1 MASGP
6 ADPGSYCYGRRL
18 LERIGWEM
26 YLGGN
31 GAGGERWE
39 PITRVRITGA
49 QVLLTVADGTTYRA
63 GYTDAV
69 RCRRP
74 RPGAAPLRPRRY
86 ARSGRQAAITPLHGQ
101 LPVAIV

>member
-1 MASGP
+1 MMSGP
-6 ADPGSYCYGRRL
+6 ADPGSYCYGRKL
-18 LERIGWEM
+18 LERIGWEI

-39 PITRVRITGA
+39 PITRVRIRGD

-63 GYTDAV
+63 GYSDAV

-74 RPGAAPLRPRRY
+74 PRRLMPSFRSVGAARR
-86 ARSGRQAAITPLHGQ
+86 ADVNRGN
-101 LPVAIV
+101 PVKI